1 MLFSF
6 PQHAFAFLAI
16 EWRKP
21 MVVHNHLTV
30 QLVDPTGVDLGGR
43 RITKTPRPVD
53 LRTKRLG
60 LLDNSKVNSEVIL
73 HAIARILDEQFGFA
87 DTFYTK
93 KHSAALPPHPEVM
106 ADLHR
111 HADVVIT
118 GIGD

>member
-1 MLFSF
+1 
-6 PQHAFAFLAI
+6 
-16 EWRKP
+16 
-21 MVVHNHLTV
+21 MVVYNHPTV
-30 QLVDPTGVDLGGR
+30 QLVDPTGVDPGEHPIALA
-43 RITKTPRPVD
+43 PRPVD
-53 LRTKRLG
+53 LRGKRLG

-73 HAIARILDEQFGFA
+73 HAIARILDEQFGFV

>member
-1 MLFSF
+1 
-6 PQHAFAFLAI
+6 
-16 EWRKP
+16 
-21 MVVHNHLTV
+21 MVVHNHPTV
-30 QLVDPTGVDLGGR
+30 QLVDPTGADPGKHPIALA
-43 RITKTPRPVD
+43 PRPVD
-53 LRTKRLG
+53 LRGKRLG

-118 GIGD
+118 GVGD